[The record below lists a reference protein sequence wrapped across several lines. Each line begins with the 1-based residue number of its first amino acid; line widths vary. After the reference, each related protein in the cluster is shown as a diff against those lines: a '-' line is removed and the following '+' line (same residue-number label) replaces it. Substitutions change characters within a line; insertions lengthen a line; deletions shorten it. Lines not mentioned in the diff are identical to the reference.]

1 MGATF
6 WREGGVNNNRRR
18 ALIALVAVAAS
29 PPAALGQPARPRK
42 VGLLY
47 FGSRDSFRVTGR
59 HEALLQGMRELGYLE
74 NRDFVLVERY
84 ASGDGNAVRS
94 MARELVDEKVDVVV
108 SAGGQA
114 NSALR
119 QATTT
124 IPVVVTI
131 SWDPVREGLATSLAR
146 PGRNFTGLSS
156 VLDDLFSKHV
166 DLLRAVNPRLS
177 RLGILVNPDNIGHPP
192 LVKNIQ
198 AAART
203 NGLRVVET
211 SARSQADFPG
221 AFAVMARENAEALI
235 ILGDSFYVQH
245 FAELAERAARQR
257 IVSTYSGQEYP
268 AAGGFMSYGP
278 SFADN
283 FRRAAKFVD
292 RILRGANAADLPFEE
307 PVKLEMVVNL
317 RTARAMGVDVPH
329 SILMRVDRVIE

>member
-1 MGATF
+1 MSIG
-6 WREGGVNNNRRR
+6 RR
-18 ALIALVAVAAS
+18 AVLSLVIGAVL
-29 PPAALGQPARPRK
+29 PATSFGQANSRLRK

-47 FGSRDSFRVTGR
+47 FGSRESFRNTGR
-59 HEALLQGMRELGYLE
+59 HEAFLLGMRELGYVE
-74 NRDFVLVERY
+74 NRDFVFVERY
-84 ASGDGNAVRS
+84 ASGDGNAVRTL
-94 MARELVDEKVDVVV
+94 ARELVDQKVDIVV

-114 NSALR
+114 NLAMK
-119 QATTT
+119 QATST

-166 DLLRAVNPRLS
+166 DLLRTVNPRLS
-177 RLGILVNPDNIGHPP
+177 RLAVLVNPDNIGHPP
-192 LVKNIQ
+192 LLKNIQ
-198 AAART
+198 AAARGH
-203 NGLRVVET
+203 GLRLLEVP
-211 SARSQADFPG
+211 ARQSQEFAG
-221 AFAVMARENAEALI
+221 AFATMARENSEALI

-245 FAELAERAARQR
+245 FAELADRAGKQHLL
-257 IVSTYSGQEYP
+257 STYSGQEYP

-292 RILRGANAADLPFEE
+292 RIFRGANAAELPFEE

-317 RTARAMGVDVPH
+317 RTARAMGVEVPH
-329 SILMRVDRVIE
+329 SILMRVDRVID

>member
-1 MGATF
+1 MVGAGF
-6 WREGGVNNNRRR
+6 AW
-18 ALIALVAVAAS
+18 AAH
-29 PPAALGQPARPRK
+29 GQPLGRQRK
-42 VGLLY
+42 LGLLY
-47 FGSRDSFRVTGR
+47 FGSRESFRATGR
-59 HEALLQGMRELGYLE
+59 HEAFLQGMRELGYVE
-74 NRDFVLVERY
+74 NRDFVVVERY
-84 ASGDGNAVRS
+84 ASGDGNAVRA
-94 MARELVDEKVDVVV
+94 MARELVDEKVDVIV

-119 QATTT
+119 QATST

-166 DLLRAVNPRLS
+166 DLLRAVNPRLT

-198 AAART
+198 SAARAS
-203 NGLRVVET
+203 GLRVVEVT
-211 SARSQADFPG
+211 ARSAADFPG
-221 AFAVMARENAEALI
+221 AFTAMARENAEALI

-245 FAELAERAARQR
+245 FPELADRAAKQR

-268 AAGGFMSYGP
+268 SAGGFMSYGP
-278 SFADN
+278 SFKDN
-283 FRRAAKFVD
+283 FRRSASFVD
-292 RILRGANAADLPFEE
+292 RILRGANAAELPFEE

-317 RTARAMGVDVPH
+317 KTARSVGVEVPP